1 MGIFFD
7 WGYKLIVKAST
18 DLPQDVRQA
27 LQKARD
33 REDAGSPAC
42 SVFTTILENVG
53 MAGKFQTPMCQD
65 TGQVNFFI
73 SLPKTYDLEEV
84 EKELSD
90 AVHQATRD
98 GFLRPNTVNS
108 ITNKNP
114 GNNSGPG
121 WPHFEFEYVDTD
133 EVVVDILLKG
143 GGSENVSAQYK
154 LPDAGLGAGR
164 DLKGVEKVII
174 DAVYKAQ
181 GKGCAPGI
189 IGIGIGGDRAM
200 SYMVGKKQLLRPL
213 EDTNPEPLLAALE
226 ATLYEK
232 LNTMGIG
239 PMGFGGKTTVLGVKA
254 GYAYRHPATF
264 FVSMAYSCWAARH
277 QRMVVGKQGVKIH

>member
-1 MGIFFD
+1 MGVFFD
-7 WGYKLIVKAST
+7 WGYKLVVKAAT
-18 DLPQDVRQA
+18 DLPQDVEQA

-33 REDAGSPAC
+33 REDSGTPAR
-42 SVFTTILENVG
+42 SVFDTILENVG
-53 MAGKFQTPMCQD
+53 MARKFQTPMCQD

-73 SLPKTYDLEEV
+73 SLPKSYDIEEI
-84 EKELSD
+84 EKELSE
-90 AVHQATRD
+90 AVSKATRE
-98 GFLRPNTVNS
+98 GILRPNTVNTM
-108 ITNKNP
+108 TNKNP
-114 GNNSGPG
+114 GDNSGIG
-121 WPHFEFEYVDTD
+121 WPHFEFKYADTD
-133 EVVVDILLKG
+133 EVVVDLLLKG
-143 GGSENVSAQYK
+143 GGSENVGAQYK
-154 LPDAGLGAGR
+154 LPDAGMKAGR

-213 EDTNPEPLLAALE
+213 NDTNTDPLLAELE
-226 ATLYEK
+226 ASLYEK

-264 FVSMAYSCWAARH
+264 FVSMTYSCWAARH
-277 QRMVVGKQGVKIH
+277 QRMIVNNQGATII

>member
-7 WGYKLIVKAST
+7 WGYKLVVKAAT
-18 DLPQDVRQA
+18 ELPEDVTQA

-33 REDAGSPAC
+33 REETGTPAC
-42 SVFTTILENVG
+42 SVFDTILENIG
-53 MAGKFQTPMCQD
+53 MANKFQTPMCQD
-65 TGQVNFFI
+65 TGQVNMFV
-73 SLPKTYDLEEV
+73 SLPKTYDIEEV

-90 AVHQATRD
+90 AVHKATRD

-108 ITNKNP
+108 MTNKNP
-114 GNNSGPG
+114 GDNSGIG
-121 WPHFEFEYVDTD
+121 WPHFEFSYSKTD
-133 EVVVDILLKG
+133 EVIVDILLKG
-143 GGSENVSAQYK
+143 GGSENVGAQYK
-154 LPDAGLGAGR
+154 LPAPDLGAGR

-181 GKGCAPGI
+181 GKGCSPGI

-213 EDTNPEPLLAALE
+213 QDTNPEPMLAQLE
-226 ATLYEK
+226 ASLYEK
-232 LNTMGIG
+232 LNKMGIG

-264 FVSMAYSCWAARH
+264 FVSMTYSCWAARH
-277 QRMVVGKQGVKIH
+277 QRLVIDKEGAKII